1 MSLTFSNGLFNEIN
15 SRVILVGG
23 DFVTNQMPNALLDIE
38 FGVVGRQIL
47 HFDIG
52 MDV

>member
-1 MSLTFSNGLFNEIN
+1 MSLTFSNGLFNEID

-38 FGVVGRQIL
+38 FGMIRRQVL
-47 HFDIG
+47 HFDVG
-52 MDV
+52 MGL